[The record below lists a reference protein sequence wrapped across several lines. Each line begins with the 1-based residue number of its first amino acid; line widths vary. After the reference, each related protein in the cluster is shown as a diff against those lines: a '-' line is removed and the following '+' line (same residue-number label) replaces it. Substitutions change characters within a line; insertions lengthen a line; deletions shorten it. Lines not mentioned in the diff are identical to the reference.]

1 VLQSLQRNEQLALPI
16 KKPSTAPLYKSEE
29 LLGLIP
35 SKSKKAYDVREV
47 IARLVDRSDFQDF
60 KPEFDSQTV
69 CGFAYIDGHS
79 VGIIGNNGPIT
90 AKGANKAAQF
100 IQLCE
105 QGQRSL
111 LFLHNTTGFMVGT
124 ESERNGIIKHGSKLI
139 QAVANTSV
147 AKISILIGGSYGAGN
162 YAMCGRG
169 LDPRFIFSWPN
180 SKTAVMGGEQ
190 AGKVLRIVAEEKM
203 IKFGQAVN
211 EAKLDQLEQ
220 ITAAKLNAGST
231 AIFGTARLWDDGLI
245 DPRDTRPLLAN
256 LLAICWQEKHRHLNA
271 SNFGVARF

>member
-111 LFLHNTTGFMVGT
+111 FFCIILPVSWSVLNLKEMALSNMVQSLFKPLP
-124 ESERNGIIKHGSKLI
+124 I
-139 QAVANTSV
+139 
-147 AKISILIGGSYGAGN
+147 
-162 YAMCGRG
+162 
-169 LDPRFIFSWPN
+169 
-180 SKTAVMGGEQ
+180 
-190 AGKVLRIVAEEKM
+190 
-203 IKFGQAVN
+203 
-211 EAKLDQLEQ
+211 
-220 ITAAKLNAGST
+220 
-231 AIFGTARLWDDGLI
+231 
-245 DPRDTRPLLAN
+245 RP
-256 LLAICWQEKHRHLNA
+256 WQKYQY
-271 SNFGVARF
+271 